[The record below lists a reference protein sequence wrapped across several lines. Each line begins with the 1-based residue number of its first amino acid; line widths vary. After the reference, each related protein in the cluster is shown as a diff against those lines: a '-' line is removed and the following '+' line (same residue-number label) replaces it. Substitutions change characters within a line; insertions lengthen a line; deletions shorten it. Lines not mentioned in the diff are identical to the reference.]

1 MSTDANN
8 NAKTMTPKA
17 TAQKAAAASNTNA
30 TTGNTNTAAGKDNRG
45 LECRHCGRRMTTWE
59 RPIGA

>member
-30 TTGNTNTAAGKDNRG
+30 TATSNTNAATSKDNRG
-45 LECRHCGRRMTTWE
+45 LECRHCG
-59 RPIGA
+59 